1 MTLGDGK
8 RSHLSP
14 QMNPCRYPAF
24 RLSTNL
30 EPVSTKLQS
39 RVEPPSSSCQCMLSN
54 MNMADSMEPPA
65 TTSPAPAAMA
75 IKRIRQACT
84 TCRQKKVKCSGD
96 RPRCVNCRRA
106 MQRCQYEP
114 YSVASASL
122 SRNSAAALLGL
133 TNDVI
138 SQMRF

>member
-1 MTLGDGK
+1 MQSRVCNITYSIPTYDTVWNYTRVVDGAKEAVNPATMTLGDGK
-8 RSHLSP
+8 RPHLSP
-14 QMNPCRYPAF
+14 QMIPCRYPAF

-39 RVEPPSSSCQCMLSN
+39 RVELPSSSCQCMLSN

-84 TCRQKKVKCSGD
+84 TCR
-96 RPRCVNCRRA
+96 
-106 MQRCQYEP
+106 Y
-114 YSVASASL
+114 
-122 SRNSAAALLGL
+122 GL
-133 TNDVI
+133 HLI
-138 SQMRF
+138 PPSSPFSSSSP